1 MGPKSD
7 QGSKKFVVPGIELTA
22 RYAGIDSG
30 DYLFRF
36 LVCHSR
42 SCGLSDFWPT
52 TACRWREAQPG
63 SCKERENLAGD
74 AKGKG
79 PSGANRKAES
89 TDAPERGGL
98 LRSSEE
104 AAVMVVERRGRVI
117 DDESGQLATGG
128 ARSSTEGGSLQSMA
142 RAG

>member
-1 MGPKSD
+1 M
-7 QGSKKFVVPGIELTA
+7 SKPRVDPTFGISSVDVLILTE
-22 RYAGIDSG
+22 R
-30 DYLFRF
+30 
-36 LVCHSR
+36 H
-42 SCGLSDFWPT
+42 P
-52 TACRWREAQPG
+52 ACRWREAQPG

-89 TDAPERGGL
+89 TDAPERGGP

-117 DDESGQLATGG
+117 DGESGQLATGG
-128 ARSSTEGGSLQSMA
+128 ILLSDAASRA
-142 RAG
+142 RADIQLRPWQCRGLHAARILHET

>member
-1 MGPKSD
+1 MAVTYLLAIWCPV
-7 QGSKKFVVPGIELTA
+7 F
-22 RYAGIDSG
+22 RRRDSHSG
-30 DYLFRF
+30 FRM
-36 LVCHSR
+36 
-42 SCGLSDFWPT
+42 
-52 TACRWREAQPG
+52 
-63 SCKERENLAGD
+63 ERENLAGD
-74 AKGKG
+74 AKGKDT
-79 PSGANRKAES
+79 SGYNREVES
-89 TDAPERGGL
+89 TDASERGGL

>member
-1 MGPKSD
+1 MSELGVDPS
-7 QGSKKFVVPGIELTA
+7 PGISSVDDLILTEQ
-22 RYAGIDSG
+22 
-30 DYLFRF
+30 
-36 LVCHSR
+36 H
-42 SCGLSDFWPT
+42 
-52 TACRWREAQPG
+52 PG

-79 PSGANRKAES
+79 TSGSNRKADS
-89 TDAPERGGL
+89 TDGPERGGL

-104 AAVMVVERRGRVI
+104 ATVMVVERRGRVI

-128 ARSSTEGGSLQSMA
+128 TRSSTEGGSLQSMA

>member
-1 MGPKSD
+1 M
-7 QGSKKFVVPGIELTA
+7 SKPRVDPTFGISSVDVLILTEQ
-22 RYAGIDSG
+22 
-30 DYLFRF
+30 
-36 LVCHSR
+36 H
-42 SCGLSDFWPT
+42 P
-52 TACRWREAQPG
+52 ACRRREAQPG
-63 SCKERENLAGD
+63 SCKERENLTGD

-79 PSGANRKAES
+79 ASGSNRKAES
-89 TDAPERGGL
+89 TDAPERDGL